1 MSLFSRGG
9 NGPTE
14 GRCGPSE
21 GGWSAQG
28 HMQWFFPCP
37 CSPVFA
43 GLLCTLTKWVPH
55 THVWCRGK
63 LEHAQKPDYISLKNN
78 QKWSKNLKITMYIL
92 KVDDT
97 SRISRCFPGAEP
109 ERGRMHD
116 MGSLSP
122 AYNALWSS
130 PLVFTNLGLLFVVFG
145 CWMVH
150 PKLHMQLSILWSLNL
165 HPIL

>member
-43 GLLCTLTKWVPH
+43 GLLCTLTKWVSH

-63 LEHAQKPDYISLKNN
+63 LEHTQKNRLHLSRKQSKMEQKFEDHHVHSEGRWYITYQQML
-78 QKWSKNLKITMYIL
+78 
-92 KVDDT
+92 
-97 SRISRCFPGAEP
+97 SRCRTRERPRARHGILVTGLQCPLIFPTSIHKPGSPFCGFWMLNGASKTP
-109 ERGRMHD
+109 H
-116 MGSLSP
+116 
-122 AYNALWSS
+122 
-130 PLVFTNLGLLFVVFG
+130 TT
-145 CWMVH
+145 
-150 PKLHMQLSILWSLNL
+150 KSLNL